1 MRWLDARAK
10 FYESL
15 GAFEKTKFLYE
26 LCVELCALV
35 GGKRHR
41 DLIAPLQELASFEID
56 QGYFVEAR
64 THIDAA
70 IEIAEL
76 AVISAVLPT
85 TPRRPVQTGRLRND
99 WN

>member
-1 MRWLDARAK
+1 VA
-10 FYESL
+10 
-15 GAFEKTKFLYE
+15 
-26 LCVELCALV
+26 LCALV

-76 AVISAVLPT
+76 AVMPGFVPGIHVAQPMPSP
-85 TPRRPVQTGRLRND
+85 
-99 WN
+99 

>member
-1 MRWLDARAK
+1 VSNTMRWLDARAK

-15 GAFEKTKFLYE
+15 GAFEKTKFLY
-26 LCVELCALV
+26 ELCALV

-76 AVISAVLPT
+76 AVMPGFVPGIHVAQPMPSP
-85 TPRRPVQTGRLRND
+85 
-99 WN
+99 

>member
-1 MRWLDARAK
+1 VSNTMRWLDARAK

-76 AVISAVLPT
+76 AVMPGFVPGIHVAQPMPSP
-85 TPRRPVQTGRLRND
+85 
-99 WN
+99 